1 MRTPDERIEEL
12 IAAAV
17 AGELSELESGEL
29 AQLAQVHP
37 WIPDEVA
44 RLRDVAERAERAG
57 IEWEDPIVTA
67 ALRERVLGE
76 IPAEPVEESRRRR
89 PWGVL
94 LLGAACLTIGLGIGA
109 ALPGVLSSP
118 PSGPPGTLG
127 AYEPLVVTESA
138 GIAVDADLVAH
149 TWGTEAVLDLEGLIV
164 GETYRVVFVG
174 EDGTEFPA
182 GEMRGSEVP
191 IHCRLN
197 AAVLREQTVR
207 LEVRTDESIVIASA
221 DLPRV

>member
-12 IAAAV
+12 IAASV

-29 AQLAQVHP
+29 AQLTRVHP
-37 WIPDEVA
+37 WIADEIT
-44 RLRDVAERAERAG
+44 RLRDVAERAGRAG
-57 IEWEDPIVTA
+57 IDWEDPVVTA

-76 IPAEPVEESRRRR
+76 IAVEPSVEPRRRM
-89 PWGVL
+89 PWGAL
-94 LLGAACLTIGLGIGA
+94 LLGAACLTVGLGIGS
-109 ALPGVLSSP
+109 ALPGVLSAP

-127 AYEPLVVTESA
+127 AYEPLIVTESA
-138 GIAVDADLVAH
+138 GIDVDADLVAH
-149 TWGTEAVLDLEGLIV
+149 TWGTEAVLDLDGLTA

-207 LEVRTDESIVIASA
+207 LEVRSEESAVIASA